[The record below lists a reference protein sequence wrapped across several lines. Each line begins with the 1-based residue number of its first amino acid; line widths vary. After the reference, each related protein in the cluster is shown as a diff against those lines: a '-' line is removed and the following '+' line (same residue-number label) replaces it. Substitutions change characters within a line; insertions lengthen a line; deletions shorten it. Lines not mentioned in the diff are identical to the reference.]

1 MMVGGGPKTPA
12 NFVQDGPPA
21 GGFPAI
27 NTRRSLPGGGMSSIA
42 MAGASVLTL
51 TFGMY
56 TVMSANAQRRE
67 FAREETDMK
76 MAVLPFLAAE
86 SDCKL
91 AFIKGKQLAN
101 EAELMKDVPDWEVGA
116 SAYKTT
122 YLPPMKVFG
131 MHK

>member
-1 MMVGGGPKTPA
+1 MLD
-12 NFVQDGPPA
+12 NFDA
-21 GGFPAI
+21 KI
-27 NTRRSLPGGGMSSIA
+27 RS
-42 MAGASVLTL
+42 
-51 TFGMY
+51 
-56 TVMSANAQRRE
+56 VMSANAQRRE